1 MPAYERILIV
11 DDDDAIRALLTTIL
25 RRRGLQVDAA
35 RNGLEALQLMG
46 ENRYALLL
54 LDLMMPRLSG
64 YGVLEKLKGI
74 PAQERPTIVVITA
87 GLEAPPLFDPR
98 LVATTI
104 HKPFDVDT
112 LSEVVQSFLGK
123 ERPADPASAPDPID
137 PKPRARTTLPC

>member
-1 MPAYERILIV
+1 MSACERILIV
-11 DDDDAIRALLTTIL
+11 DDDDAIRALLATIL

-35 RNGLEALQLMG
+35 RNGIEALQLMG
-46 ENRYALLL
+46 ESRYALLL

-64 YGVLEKLKGI
+64 YGVLEKLKNV
-74 PAQERPTIVVITA
+74 PATERPTIVVITA

-98 LVATTI
+98 LVAATI

-123 ERPADPASAPDPID
+123 ERPAEPGVAPDSPE